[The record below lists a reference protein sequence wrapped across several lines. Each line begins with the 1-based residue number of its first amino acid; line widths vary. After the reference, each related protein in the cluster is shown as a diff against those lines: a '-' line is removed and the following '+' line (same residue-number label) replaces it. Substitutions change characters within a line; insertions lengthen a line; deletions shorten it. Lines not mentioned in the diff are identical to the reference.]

1 MLFAVVF
8 VLLAFVL
15 ILFLWGGSM
24 VMQGWWYESPAERLP
39 LRAAVAGSLL
49 ALFLT
54 LWCMLDARSG
64 GGKYD
69 TLFEFTPVESTD
81 YDAFDCIMK
90 RSNGQE
96 APPVHYQKQPGSK
109 GTTTDFI
116 DANRQAWKR
125 NTSDSMAVAIL
136 IQEKDKAEPTRFDA
150 NLEPQKNAKG
160 EVQKDPEGK
169 PVLGFPP
176 ESVGLRF
183 IDSSGRYMTVDS
195 LGRVYRRKT
204 GVLYANLALNAIHFF
219 LWWLVLWLA
228 MRFSVW
234 HAFSLAVALWFFTM
248 VAVQPVLFNKT
259 RPQESGVAAVGHLDP
274 KQYRRY
280 PTSGCRSGRWKS
292 PATRRPSL

>member
-8 VLLAFVL
+8 VVLAFVL

-24 VMQGWWYESPAERLP
+24 LMQGWWYQLPAERMP
-39 LRAAVAGSLL
+39 LRAAVSGSLL

-90 RSNGQE
+90 RANGEE
-96 APPVHYQKQPGSK
+96 AAPVRYQKQAGSK

-136 IQEKDKAEPTRFDA
+136 IQEKDKPEPTRFNA

-160 EVQKDPEGK
+160 EVQKDAEGK
-169 PVLGFPP
+169 PILGFPR
-176 ESVGLRF
+176 EAVGLRF
-183 IDSSGRYMTVDS
+183 VDSTGRYMTVDS
-195 LGRVYRRKT
+195 LGRVYRRKA
-204 GVLYANLALNAIHFF
+204 GVLYANLALNAMHFL
-219 LWWLVLWLA
+219 LWWLVLWLG

-234 HAFSLAVALWFFTM
+234 HAFSLAFALWFFTM

-259 RPQESGVAAVGHLDP
+259 RPTEPIATAENHFDP
-274 KQYRRY
+274 KQYRLSRVR
-280 PTSGCRSGRWKS
+280 T
-292 PATRRPSL
+292 